1 MGGETGLNM
10 QKKKI
15 NHIENLKILSCSGFV
30 EVKYGVD
37 KDGSAYAVV
46 QYELG
51 SVHIVA
57 DCDGKLTHI
66 SHYSI
71 SAGHPLYKLF
81 NCLYSPKHYDVH
93 IDLDDVEYVNTDI
106 IISTSTV
113 LQHLIYYSISDVK
126 LQCT

>member
-1 MGGETGLNM
+1 MI
-10 QKKKI
+10 KKKI
-15 NHIENLKILSCSGFV
+15 NHIENLKILSYSGFI

-37 KDGSAYAVV
+37 DNGAAYADV

-93 IDLDDVEYVNTDI
+93 IHLDDVEYVNTNI
-106 IISTSTV
+106 INSASTV
-113 LQHLIYYSISDVK
+113 LQHLIYYGINDVE
-126 LQCT
+126 LHCT